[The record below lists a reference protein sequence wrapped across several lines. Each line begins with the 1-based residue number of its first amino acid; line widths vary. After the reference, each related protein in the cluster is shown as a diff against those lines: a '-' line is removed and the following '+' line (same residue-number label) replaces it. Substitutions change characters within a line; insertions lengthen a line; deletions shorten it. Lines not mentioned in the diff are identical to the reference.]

1 MVRASSGPKLKRSFK
16 DEEYKPGG
24 GIYDGPEPTP
34 GMHPV
39 RLVSVEEHTSSEGN
53 EGMKWTLDITE
64 GKFAGWRGYVYTNDS
79 TTLWKEQEMLVA
91 LGVIKPNGSIDMTL
105 EAIVKKAKPCRAR
118 IKNEMYDGEAR
129 GKIGT
134 LIPADAA
141 GPATKGKGRVD
152 EPEDDAEFE
161 DEAEADDNAEELDER
176 EDDLAALSLVKLK
189 AEAKK
194 AGLTLAD
201 YKGKT
206 ETEIIDLILGVEFPE
221 EDEEEE
227 EPEDEEE
234 EEGFDAEALQ
244 EELEKLTLVK
254 LKARAKADYSAT
266 LADLKGLD
274 KDEVVEWILD
284 KAEEAAEGAD
294 DEDEAED
301 EPEEEEEKPARGK
314 ASARSS
320 RSRRGTTTEPPF

>member
-1 MVRASSGPKLKRSFK
+1 MVRASSGPKLKRSYK

-24 GIYDGPEPTP
+24 GIYDGPAPTP

-39 RLVSVEEHTSSEGN
+39 KLVSVEEHTSAEGN
-53 EGMKWTLDITE
+53 DGVKWTLDICE
-64 GKFAGWRGYVYTNDS
+64 GKFTGWRGYVYTNDD
-79 TTLWKEQEMLVA
+79 TALWKEQEMLVA
-91 LGVIKPNGSIDMTL
+91 LGVIKPNGSIDMTFD
-105 EAIVKKAKPCRAR
+105 AIVKKAKPCRAR

-129 GKIGT
+129 GKIAT

-141 GPATKGKGRVD
+141 GPATKGKGRAD

-161 DEAEADDNAEELDER
+161 DEAESDEELDER
-176 EDDLAALSLVKLK
+176 AEELAALSLVKLK

-201 YKGKT
+201 YKGKSD
-206 ETEIIDLILGVEFPE
+206 TEIIDLILGVEFPE
-221 EDEEEE
+221 DADEEDEE
-227 EPEDEEE
+227 EPEDEDE

-274 KDEVVEWILD
+274 KEEVIEWILD
-284 KAEEAAEGAD
+284 KAEEAAEGTD
-294 DEDEAED
+294 DEEEAED